1 MADLCT
7 IPQVV
12 YEALR
17 RTEAAELAR
26 LPRKRGRE
34 SFAKLEEPVRAAL
47 EKDLARHLEANPM
60 PLITTMDGT
69 PIQEGTPI
77 EDLVVP
83 GLIAD
88 LPIHPDAVVDT
99 EPRKAG

>member
-1 MADLCT
+1 M
-7 IPQVV
+7 
-12 YEALR
+12 
-17 RTEAAELAR
+17 
-26 LPRKRGRE
+26 
-34 SFAKLEEPVRAAL
+34 
-47 EKDLARHLEANPM
+47 
-60 PLITTMDGT
+60 LITTMDGT
-69 PIQEGTPI
+69 PIEEGTPI